1 MAVSW
6 LPGQILGAF
15 DMQGRRAD
23 DPNDRIRHEDRR
35 SLRASFLLVAWLAIF
50 DASAINT
57 LDSYVEEDGRHFVR
71 HYMIDFGA
79 GIGSATNDVKGP
91 HDGRA
96 TRGGGGPHDGVA
108 CCRWG
113 CIAAPTSRSGTSGRS
128 WWRRTPRSAGSRP
141 NSSTSAQ
148 FRTNRKVPA
157 HRRMTARD
165 AYWGAKLVTSFSD
178 AQIAAVVG
186 AARLAPGEA
195 AYLEHALRVRRDLIG
210 RRFLTAVTAVE
221 APAVVAATGAAA
233 RASAST
239 TSPSRA
245 GTHRRRASATSSA
258 SPTMPAAG
266 WARSTVPAQGAHSC
280 IPGGRRRGRLPGGRD
295 QRRAGVG
302 RGLDAGADGA
312 DPHPGR
318 TRRRSGA
325 GRMRGR
331 VGRWWRLR
339 GSWRRR

>member
-6 LPGQILGAF
+6 LPGKILGAF

-71 HYMIDFGA
+71 HYIIDFGA
-79 GIGSATNDVKGP
+79 GLGSATNDVKGP
-91 HDGRA
+91 HEGGQHVVEVGRTMA
-96 TRGGGGPHDGVA
+96 SVLSLGLYRRPYQSQRDVVD
-108 CCRWG
+108 RD
-113 CIAAPTSRSGTSGRS
+113 
-128 WWRRTPRSAGSRP
+128 WWPRTPRSAGSRP
-141 NSSTSAQ
+141 RQFDVGA

-157 HRRMTARD
+157 HLRMTARD

-186 AARLAPGEA
+186 AAQLAPGEA

-221 APAVVAATGAAA
+221 APAVVAGAGA
-233 RASAST
+233 RARCLLRRPRHRARV
-239 TSPSRA
+239 RA
-245 GTHRRRASATSSA
+245 GGARPLPRRDRRRR
-258 SPTMPAAG
+258 PAAG
-266 WARSTVPAQGAHSC
+266 WAT
-280 IPGGRRRGRLPGGRD
+280 
-295 QRRAGVG
+295 
-302 RGLDAGADGA
+302 
-312 DPHPGR
+312 
-318 TRRRSGA
+318 
-325 GRMRGR
+325 
-331 VGRWWRLR
+331 
-339 GSWRRR
+339 